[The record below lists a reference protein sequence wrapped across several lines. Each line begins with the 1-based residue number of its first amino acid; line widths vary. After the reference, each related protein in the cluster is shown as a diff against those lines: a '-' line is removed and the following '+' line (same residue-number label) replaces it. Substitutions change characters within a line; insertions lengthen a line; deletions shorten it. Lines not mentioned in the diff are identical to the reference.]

1 MSLKRPFDATMLSHN
16 DPPLKIRPVPNQNI
30 PRIIETFANNIQSPQ
45 KAVETDHDSNSHDP
59 DTFLVESF
67 DPTQFALPTAIPINR
82 EGMIKSRRPSS
93 STSTGKS
100 TSIALIQKAAKGLY
114 TYRRIKSNQVRLLV
128 IKPSDA
134 PNHPLNATLK
144 TFDDSE
150 LESGKQIYTA
160 LSYNWGDSEADHTMI
175 IQAEIKSRPIGSL
188 QDLVDDAMAE
198 RRFGSRKMLIRHNL
212 HDALKE
218 LRRASCGKH
227 LFIWVDAICINQND
241 DTEKQEQVMKMAKI
255 YRNARSVCVWLGTD
269 TSESRVSD
277 RAMQFIPQAIDPR
290 NYRAL
295 LNEPEYIPQWAS
307 LFELLRWSWYVL
319 TCNVSPCMYADL
331 TAGSRVDGSYRS

>member
-1 MSLKRPFDATMLSHN
+1 MSLKRPFDATMLPHN
-16 DPPLKIRPVPNQNI
+16 DPPLKVRPVSNQNI
-30 PRIIETFANNIQSPQ
+30 PRIIETLANNPQSPQ
-45 KAVETDHDSNSHDP
+45 KAVETDHDSNSYDP
-59 DTFLVESF
+59 DTLSVESF

-93 STSTGKS
+93 SSSTGRS

-114 TYRRIKSNQVRLLV
+114 TYRRIKSNQIRLLV

-150 LESGKQIYTA
+150 LKSGKQIYTA

-175 IQAEIKSRPIGSL
+175 IQAEIKTRPIGSL
-188 QDLVDDAMAE
+188 QDLVNDAMAE

-227 LFIWVDAICINQND
+227 LFI
-241 DTEKQEQVMKMAKI
+241 
-255 YRNARSVCVWLGTD
+255 
-269 TSESRVSD
+269 
-277 RAMQFIPQAIDPR
+277 
-290 NYRAL
+290 
-295 LNEPEYIPQWAS
+295 
-307 LFELLRWSWYVL
+307 
-319 TCNVSPCMYADL
+319 
-331 TAGSRVDGSYRS
+331 